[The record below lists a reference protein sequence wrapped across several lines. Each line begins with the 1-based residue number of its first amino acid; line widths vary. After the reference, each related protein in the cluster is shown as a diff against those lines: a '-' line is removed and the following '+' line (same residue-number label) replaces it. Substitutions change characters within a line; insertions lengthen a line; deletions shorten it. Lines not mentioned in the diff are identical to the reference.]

1 MAQSLTPKQE
11 RYVQGLVSG
20 LSQREAYR
28 AAYKSERMKPE
39 TIDSNASRLF
49 GNSKVRARYDELM
62 AELASRVLWDREKAV
77 EVLMESLEASRGM
90 IRLSCEV
97 WTDEEGIERR
107 HYDMPRNASR
117 VVIDIVAELN
127 RMFRIHETA
136 SEGDGRVVIVDDV

>member
-28 AAYKSERMKPE
+28 CAYKSERMKPD
-39 TIDSNASRLF
+39 TIDNAASRLL
-49 GNSKVRARYDELM
+49 KDPKITARYDELM
-62 AELASRVLWDREKAV
+62 TELASRVLWDREKAV

-90 IRLSCEV
+90 VRLSCEV
-97 WTDEEGIERR
+97 WTDDEGIERR
-107 HYDMPRNASR
+107 HYDVPRNASR

-127 RMFRIHETA
+127 RMFRIHEST
-136 SEGDGRVVIVDDV
+136 SDDGRVVIVDDV